1 MKGVRR
7 DLYRGGVMRTTLHT
21 IAAGIVFTF
30 IMPLHI
36 MAQEREWQLDAQ
48 GDDAYLVFGVPNTA
62 DIGIS
67 LWCKI
72 GEKNIN
78 VFAPVPSTVKK
89 PVKANVKLLV
99 EDREYPLKPKINNDQ
114 NNNTLEAELL
124 PRDEIFSAI
133 ASAERIGLVIADHKS
148 VFPTEGAN
156 FFEFNKLCTTAQV
169 SN

>member
-1 MKGVRR
+1 
-7 DLYRGGVMRTTLHT
+7 MRITFWIAVATIVLTLLRPTHS
-21 IAAGIVFTF
+21 I
-30 IMPLHI
+30 
-36 MAQEREWQLDAQ
+36 AQEREWQLDAQ
-48 GDDAYLVFGVPNTA
+48 GEDAYLVFGVPGTA

-72 GEKNIN
+72 GEKTMSI
-78 VFAPVPSTVKK
+78 FAPIPRTVKSSDAK
-89 PVKANVKLLV
+89 VAL
-99 EDREYPLKPKINNDQ
+99 EIEGQEYALNPKINSDQ
-114 NNNTLEAELL
+114 NNPTLEAELL

-156 FFEFNKLCTTAQV
+156 FFEFNKLCTTAPV

>member
-1 MKGVRR
+1 
-7 DLYRGGVMRTTLHT
+7 MRTTLKT
-21 IAAGIVFTF
+21 IAAAIIFTLP
-30 IMPLHI
+30 MPLYS

-48 GDDAYLVFGVPNTA
+48 GEDAYLVFGVPNTA

-72 GEKNIN
+72 GEKSVS

-99 EDREYPLKPKINNDQ
+99 EEREYLLKPKINDDQ
-114 NNNTLEAELL
+114 NTTTLEAELL
-124 PRDEIFSAI
+124 PRDEILSAI
-133 ASAERIGLVIADHKS
+133 AAAERIGLVVADHKS

-156 FFEFNKLCTTAQV
+156 FFEFNKLCTTAPV

>member
-1 MKGVRR
+1 
-7 DLYRGGVMRTTLHT
+7 MRTTLQT
-21 IAAGIVFTF
+21 IALAIFF
-30 IMPLHI
+30 AMLMPFNG

-48 GDDAYLVFGVPNTA
+48 GEDAYLVFGVPNTA

-72 GEKNIN
+72 GEKTIS
-78 VFAPVPSTVKK
+78 VFAPIPNTVKSSD
-89 PVKANVKLLV
+89 AKLALQI
-99 EDREYPLKPKINNDQ
+99 EDREYPLKPKINADQ
-114 NNNTLEAELL
+114 NNITLEAELL
-124 PRDEIFSAI
+124 PRDEILSAF

-156 FFEFNKLCTTAQV
+156 FLEFNKLCTTAPV